1 MTNMEYKRN
10 YQKLAGQHSW
20 FEKEGTKCLKNH
32 SNGTSRDLKDIC
44 KVATQATNG
53 LQAKLKL
60 VEDERTREAGWTQDL
75 LVLEKARKNFPGV
88 VPPAKLVRADCVQQD
103 LHSLPHACRECAE
116 TTEWVRGNMCPKT
129 THCGRLG
136 REEDCQQQPKWRRES
151 TRNPRSLNRDQARP
165 QRQYASFS

>member
-1 MTNMEYKRN
+1 MQEELS
-10 YQKLAGQHSW
+10 KLAGQHSW

-44 KVATQATNG
+44 KVAKQATNG

-60 VEDERTREAGWTQDL
+60 VEDERTKEAGWTQDL

-88 VPPAKLVRADCVQQD
+88 VSPAKLVRADCVQQD

-116 TTEWVRGNMCPKT
+116 TTEWVRGDMCQFL
-129 THCGRLG
+129 HIVGGLAA
-136 REEDCQQQPKWRRES
+136 RRIAS
-151 TRNPRSLNRDQARP
+151 SSHVGVGNPHA
-165 QRQYASFS
+165 AHAA